1 MRFVTRSASM
11 RGVQALL
18 LMALTL
24 PAHAQSNSPATGL
37 QRAQYQ
43 VFSGDYNGDGFKD
56 ILAKA
61 KPKVIPIA
69 LDDLAIPIVIYASP
83 TFVLMSN
90 NGAPYSLVTK
100 PASSIVNSSVWLA
113 STHAVDFGDF
123 LGNGVTSMM
132 IRSIVPNGD
141 SFTVTTSASVIQPSL
156 LQRISSSDL
165 GIDLG
170 AVGRTTEFRD
180 SNRDGRADLV
190 VRTNGRITD
199 VFIAD
204 TNGQFAR
211 ATGNGS
217 IEASW
222 FAFRAS
228 LDANDPASALNFIS
242 ITRRSKYSAA
252 FQAIGTQLPNLTQR
266 WSSFAAVRIVSSRF
280 ANYLITQTINGVATD
295 YMITFVWENGR
306 WVVAEL

>member
-1 MRFVTRSASM
+1 MRFVTRSALM
-11 RGVQALL
+11 GGVQALL

-43 VFSGDYNGDGFKD
+43 VFSGDHNGDGYKD

-61 KPKVIPIA
+61 KPKVVPIA
-69 LDDLAIPIVIYASP
+69 LDDLTIPIVLYASP

-90 NGAPYSLVTK
+90 NGAPYSLITK
-100 PASSIVNSSVWLA
+100 PDSSIVNSPVWLA

-123 LGNGVTSMM
+123 LGNGITSML

-156 LQRISSSDL
+156 LQRISSTDL

-170 AVGRTTEFRD
+170 AVGRTIEFRD
-180 SNRDGRADLV
+180 SNSDGRSDLV

-199 VFIAD
+199 VFIASSD
-204 TNGQFAR
+204 GLFVR

-222 FAFRAS
+222 SALRAS
-228 LDANDPASALNFIS
+228 LDANDPTSALNFIS
-242 ITRRSKYSAA
+242 IKRRSHYSAA
-252 FQAIGTQLPNLTQR
+252 FQAVGSQLPNLTQR
-266 WSSFAAVRIVSSRF
+266 WSSFAAVRVVASRF
-280 ANYLITQTINGVATD
+280 ANYLITQTIDGVATD